1 MNWEQIIKD
10 PEFQTQP
17 GDIKQ
22 KVAENY
28 FAKNIAI
35 DDFQQ
40 QTEEI
45 RNQVYNNFMSTV
57 TPIQQPDDVTAQA
70 PEMSFG
76 ERVGRGV
83 ARGTLGTLALIA
95 NLPSYS
101 VIPALRKE
109 PFFRIPK
116 TMAEAKTPFAKRIV
130 EQTQVPEPEKFL
142 SKETLADFIGT
153 GIADLPLIIGT
164 SGLSGI
170 FTKGLSKKIVTQA
183 LKKGMKSLKLIKTI
197 EKSAKGTEF
206 IAREALAGGLF
217 AQTRQYDNPQDR
229 LKQTA
234 IESAAWVSFGIGS
247 KAIGLTYRNTLGKL
261 FRKVLNNKETA
272 NASVFV
278 NEINKAIADNDEQ
291 LAKQGINKLNTFL
304 KDKETKSWEKT
315 VTDFKGKI
323 GEVEK
328 KVIPEI
334 PKITKEQIAKA
345 DKAGKIKE
353 IKPEVPK
360 PKTFKTIDDLND
372 WFTKLPEQERIKNTN
387 YYKSEF
393 DRIIKAQETL
403 IKETVA
409 KENAAIKFAEKPA
422 EIKVEPAKIT
432 KPILKKALTKEYP
445 TSWIDLVR
453 KSGGIKPTKKYENI
467 PLAVKKKDGYDIAE
481 MADILQKEGHLEV
494 PSNKNAVDVLYEKII
509 SGEKFQKVKYEK
521 PTKEMQALSLK
532 GAKTI
537 FYEDLKKG
545 DSFTIKGE
553 NFKVT
558 QKTPDKA
565 VITDGK
571 TYELE
576 PGFSPLDIDKGS
588 LGKKPLEKPIPTT
601 KLEEKPKLHIEPT
614 EAGPQVSFKPPATMP
629 TGKKKLTP
637 GQKRLTGQEGGLFE
651 IAKPKGKQEGLF
663 GVKGVTPIGAIAGF
677 EKDKEGKWRYNVS
690 RGITGTLG
698 GIAIVGIMSSR
709 KQAVSLL
716 AKELGNEIRK
726 KGGYE
731 FQKYVTA
738 RGFDIKKLT
747 DIQAKIL
754 LNDLKRGISP
764 ESIKKAS
771 LQLGKKAI
779 ELEGTQK
786 VLTGKAAQV
795 EQMYRQTDIELKE
808 LKKFKV
814 KRLYQKLK
822 TATVDMSANVKKAL
836 LKEGGDLGR
845 EVVIRK
851 DLVRGANTK
860 AKEIIN
866 NNYKTIYSGLSKEEE
881 KILNRVIQS
890 RRTITIEQYKDIKH
904 PFGLTKEHHQEYL
917 NNLPKEIF
925 TKLNIKANSYFKTM
939 QEQLD
944 DLYKNGLIS
953 KESYQALL
961 SRGDYSPRH
970 FIQHIDPYDPMASQY
985 GKISVGNSGLKS
997 LTTGSERILENN
1009 SRLLLAE
1016 VIGRTQSRIFKNNA
1030 NKALYKLAKDFP
1042 DNKVIQLFDGKK
1054 VPAEYEKITAMI
1066 KGQPVKMVMPKSLA
1080 KEWIVTDPAINSQL
1094 SNIIGWLSGTKILKP
1109 MATGLNP
1116 EFALTNFPRDI
1127 AHVWLTTGE
1136 YSATIPKFLLQ
1147 MGKDLATVSLDTIK
1161 RGKRWKDFIAEGG
1174 GMDFLTHQ
1182 GAITRKVT
1190 GVFGQIQ
1197 KIMGYLGETSE
1208 IWTRLALRERA
1219 LINKKL
1225 PHEATWIARN
1235 YIDFSQGGWF
1245 IKAADTAIPYLNAGV
1260 QGTRGI
1266 FRAAVAKPLTFTYK
1280 VAQLGAMATGI
1291 YLANK
1296 TQNPE
1301 ALAAISDRDK
1311 INNFII
1317 TTPFSYLDKSG
1328 NKRYIYFKIAKDQG
1342 QRIISTIFES
1352 LTKKFMGENVD
1363 IDIVTKAAQEFI
1375 PYIPTQNV
1383 PPSFDAMMGYYA
1395 NKDFWKNEDIWKGTK
1410 VIPSEEYTNYTPE
1423 AYIGLG
1429 KITGLSPEKTKYALE
1444 QYFTYGNIWT
1454 SLVGGSLNQIVKQ
1467 LPHAEREKTKQ
1478 EILTQLPFIRR
1489 FAKSTYPYTQQQK
1502 YIDNEKIKSS
1512 TENYK
1517 RTRKLDEL
1525 AYQYYKSK
1533 LNADKQKVREFIK
1546 LQPQENRKSLLSR
1559 FKRNAKFYNIP
1570 DRRWWIDLSYLNPE
1584 TRAVV
1589 YYTRWSQ
1596 SNQSEKNKLEDYLK
1610 TLPGIKTTR
1619 FKRKLLKLK
1628 GVSK

>member
-1 MNWEQIIKD
+1 M
-10 PEFQTQP
+10 
-17 GDIKQ
+17 
-22 KVAENY
+22 
-28 FAKNIAI
+28 
-35 DDFQQ
+35 
-40 QTEEI
+40 
-45 RNQVYNNFMSTV
+45 
-57 TPIQQPDDVTAQA
+57 
-70 PEMSFG
+70 
-76 ERVGRGV
+76 
-83 ARGTLGTLALIA
+83 
-95 NLPSYS
+95 
-101 VIPALRKE
+101 
-109 PFFRIPK
+109 
-116 TMAEAKTPFAKRIV
+116 
-130 EQTQVPEPEKFL
+130 
-142 SKETLADFIGT
+142 
-153 GIADLPLIIGT
+153 
-164 SGLSGI
+164 
-170 FTKGLSKKIVTQA
+170 
-183 LKKGMKSLKLIKTI
+183 
-197 EKSAKGTEF
+197 
-206 IAREALAGGLF
+206 
-217 AQTRQYDNPQDR
+217 
-229 LKQTA
+229 
-234 IESAAWVSFGIGS
+234 
-247 KAIGLTYRNTLGKL
+247 
-261 FRKVLNNKETA
+261 
-272 NASVFV
+272 
-278 NEINKAIADNDEQ
+278 
-291 LAKQGINKLNTFL
+291 
-304 KDKETKSWEKT
+304 
-315 VTDFKGKI
+315 
-323 GEVEK
+323 
-328 KVIPEI
+328 
-334 PKITKEQIAKA
+334 
-345 DKAGKIKE
+345 
-353 IKPEVPK
+353 
-360 PKTFKTIDDLND
+360 
-372 WFTKLPEQERIKNTN
+372 
-387 YYKSEF
+387 
-393 DRIIKAQETL
+393 
-403 IKETVA
+403 
-409 KENAAIKFAEKPA
+409 
-422 EIKVEPAKIT
+422 
-432 KPILKKALTKEYP
+432 
-445 TSWIDLVR
+445 
-453 KSGGIKPTKKYENI
+453 
-467 PLAVKKKDGYDIAE
+467 
-481 MADILQKEGHLEV
+481 
-494 PSNKNAVDVLYEKII
+494 
-509 SGEKFQKVKYEK
+509 
-521 PTKEMQALSLK
+521 
-532 GAKTI
+532 
-537 FYEDLKKG
+537 
-545 DSFTIKGE
+545 
-553 NFKVT
+553 
-558 QKTPDKA
+558 
-565 VITDGK
+565 
-571 TYELE
+571 
-576 PGFSPLDIDKGS
+576 
-588 LGKKPLEKPIPTT
+588 
-601 KLEEKPKLHIEPT
+601 
-614 EAGPQVSFKPPATMP
+614 
-629 TGKKKLTP
+629 
-637 GQKRLTGQEGGLFE
+637 
-651 IAKPKGKQEGLF
+651 
-663 GVKGVTPIGAIAGF
+663 
-677 EKDKEGKWRYNVS
+677 
-690 RGITGTLG
+690 G